1 MNSPQLRASRQGDS
15 IIIAAPTLTDVPS
28 NDAYR
33 YMDWLLIAPLL
44 LLEIYLVRDGGY
56 QKGQQESASRALA

>member
-15 IIIAAPTLTDVPS
+15 IIITAPTLTDVPS
-28 NDAYR
+28 NQAYR

-44 LLEIYLVRDGGY
+44 LLEIYLVRELSPDKLSTEAWTLG
-56 QKGQQESASRALA
+56 RL